1 MRRKIISVL
10 MALCIVVMYT
20 GIVYADDNNS
30 DENVKEVT
38 VENTSNPDSNLGDN
52 TPDSEESNEEQ
63 LEVKDAHFFV
73 RIDRVVQHEDG
84 NTHYEAKNY
93 FPVGAVAEGY
103 KYGSNSSDYASVDG
117 KVKKT
122 AYISVEGKNITD
134 EMKTEAQEKIYSQMI
149 EYPSKED
156 VIAAAKAYCK
166 ACGVEMNLENVDVL
180 WYVIKDEG
188 KTHVDGVLYNVKTGE
203 VVQAEEKKE
212 DNTGDNTGGNTG
224 EPERTPDPEGTRD
237 IPDDRPVIVP
247 EGTEVEPLE
256 ADTFTIKVVYVDE
269 RGEVIGSDEW
279 VFNEGKGD
287 YAIPVDWNEWFLRGE
302 DSVPDASEA
311 YVEGE
316 YLGFAWWESAQ
327 KDRLMTVYLC
337 KSADESDAAP
347 FGDAEAL
354 SGDSDDDWVDTPASD
369 GVQTGDEIT
378 MTFYWLMLIAVIA
391 LVIIGCLVIRRMDE

>member
-1 MRRKIISVL
+1 MKRKIISVL
-10 MALCIVVMYT
+10 MALMVVFMYT
-20 GIVYADDNNS
+20 GVVYACDEGEDNGTV
-30 DENVKEVT
+30 VKE
-38 VENTSNPDSNLGDN
+38 EQQSEDIGNTGSNMGSDTS
-52 TPDSEESNEEQ
+52 DSEKSNEEQ
-63 LEVKDAHFFV
+63 LEEVKDAHFFV

-117 KVKKT
+117 KVKQM
-122 AYISVEGKNITD
+122 AHMNVEGNITD
-134 EMKTEAQEKIYSQMI
+134 AMKAEAQEKIYSQMT
-149 EYPSKED
+149 EYPSTED
-156 VIAAAKAYCK
+156 VIAAANAYCE

-188 KTHVDGVLYNVKTGE
+188 KTHVDGVLYNVETGE
-203 VVQAEEKKE
+203 VVEAKDKE
-212 DNTGDNTGGNTG
+212 A
-224 EPERTPDPEGTRD
+224 ERTPDPSGTKD
-237 IPDDRPVIVP
+237 IPEDRPVITP
-247 EGTEVEPLE
+247 EGTDVEPLE
-256 ADTFTIKVVYVDE
+256 ADTFTIKVVYIDE
-269 RGEVIGSDEW
+269 RGETIGSDEW

-287 YAIPVDWNEWFLRGE
+287 YSIPVDWNEWFLRGE
-302 DSVPDASEA
+302 DNVPDASEA

-347 FGDAEAL
+347 FGDAEAF
-354 SGDSDDDWVDTPASD
+354 GGSDNTDEWVDTPATD
-369 GVQTGDEIT
+369 GVQTGDDIT

-391 LVIIGCLVIRRMDE
+391 LVIIGCLVIRRMDK

>member
-1 MRRKIISVL
+1 MRRKIISIL
-10 MALCIVVMYT
+10 MALCIVMMYT
-20 GIVYADDNNS
+20 GIVYADTS
-30 DENVKEVT
+30 
-38 VENTSNPDSNLGDN
+38 ENTDNGTAVEEAQQNEDINNAPGNLGGD
-52 TPDSEESNEEQ
+52 TGDSANKDKEQ
-63 LEVKDAHFFV
+63 LEEVKEAHFFV

-117 KVKKT
+117 KVKQM
-122 AYISVEGKNITD
+122 AHMNVEGNITD
-134 EMKTEAQEKIYSQMI
+134 EMRAEAQEKIYSQMT

-156 VIAAAKAYCK
+156 VIAAAKAYCE
-166 ACGVEMNLENVDVL
+166 ACGVEMNLKNVDVL

-188 KTHVDGVLYNVKTGE
+188 KTHVDGVLYNVETGE
-203 VVQAEEKKE
+203 VVEAKE
-212 DNTGDNTGGNTG
+212 V
-224 EPERTPDPEGTRD
+224 ERTPDPEGTRD
-237 IPDDRPVIVP
+237 IPEDRPVITP
-247 EGTEVEPLE
+247 EGTDVEPLE
-256 ADTFTIKVVYVDE
+256 ADTFTIKVVYIDE

-316 YLGFAWWESAQ
+316 YLGFAWWESVQ

-354 SGDSDDDWVDTPASD
+354 GDSDNADKWVDTPATD
-369 GVQTGDEIT
+369 GVQTGDDIT

-391 LVIIGCLVIRRMDE
+391 LVIIGCLVIRRMDK

>member
-1 MRRKIISVL
+1 MRKKIISVL
-10 MALCIVVMYT
+10 IALCIVIMYT
-20 GIVYADDNNS
+20 GIVYADAESGNTDNGTAVEEEQQS
-30 DENVKEVT
+30 
-38 VENTSNPDSNLGDN
+38 ENTSYTDSNMGNN
-52 TPDSEESNEEQ
+52 TSDSEKSNEEQ
-63 LEVKDAHFFV
+63 LEEVKEAHFFV

-117 KVKKT
+117 HVKGM
-122 AYISVEGKNITD
+122 AHISVEGNITD
-134 EMKTEAQEKIYSQMI
+134 KMKTEAQDKIDGMI
-149 EYPSKED
+149 IDKPSKED
-156 VIAAAKAYCK
+156 VVAAAEAYCK

-188 KTHVDGVLYNVKTGE
+188 KTHVDGVLYNVETGE
-203 VVQAEEKKE
+203 VVEAKDKE
-212 DNTGDNTGGNTG
+212 A
-224 EPERTPDPEGTRD
+224 ERTPDPSGTKD
-237 IPDDRPVIVP
+237 IPEDRPAITP
-247 EGTEVEPLE
+247 EGTDVEPLE
-256 ADTFTIKVVYVDE
+256 ADTFTIKVVYIDE
-269 RGEVIGSDEW
+269 RGEVVGSDEW

-354 SGDSDDDWVDTPASD
+354 GGDSDDDWVDTPATD
-369 GVQTGDEIT
+369 GVQTSDEIT

-391 LVIIGCLVIRRMDE
+391 LVIIGCLVIRRMDK